1 MRILVAPDKFKGS
14 FSGEQ
19 VAERIA
25 AGLKSVLPQAEIE
38 IAPVADGGE
47 GTADI
52 LSRALGGEQVE
63 CEACDALG
71 RKIRGRYD
79 WVSDSATAIMEM
91 SAVSG
96 LATLSPN
103 ERNPRRASTFGVG
116 QMLRDATTRGAHEV
130 ILGLGGSATNDG
142 GSGMARALGFRFLDE
157 NDTEISAAEELQN
170 LARIE
175 SPNELRLPAI
185 RAATDVRNPLLG
197 PDGATH
203 TFARQKG
210 ATPADVEILEKALT
224 RLADVAATTF
234 GGDQRDAVG
243 AGAAGG
249 LGFGLLVFCRATL
262 HPGFELVAEAI
273 DLQKKIA
280 RADFV
285 ITGEG
290 RLDRQTLSGKAPAG
304 VARMARTA
312 GKPVFAIVGESRD
325 EEATRHLFD
334 DILPLGHEALETR
347 AGELARRLSTRFGNR

>member
-210 ATPADVEILEKALT
+210 ATPADVEILEK
-224 RLADVAATTF
+224 
-234 GGDQRDAVG
+234 
-243 AGAAGG
+243 
-249 LGFGLLVFCRATL
+249 
-262 HPGFELVAEAI
+262 
-273 DLQKKIA
+273 
-280 RADFV
+280 
-285 ITGEG
+285 
-290 RLDRQTLSGKAPAG
+290 
-304 VARMARTA
+304 
-312 GKPVFAIVGESRD
+312 
-325 EEATRHLFD
+325 
-334 DILPLGHEALETR
+334 
-347 AGELARRLSTRFGNR
+347 